1 MRWKVR
7 QRRSHASKFSK
18 VSSLLNVLCNITV
31 RLTFENVYYVEGAE
45 VALARIK
52 ILKSQLA
59 ARFPV

>member
-1 MRWKVR
+1 MEGPAAALTRVEILKS
-7 QRRSHASKFSK
+7 Q
-18 VSSLLNVLCNITV
+18 LLNVLCNITV